1 MKEINFHVRRDEME
15 IIDRIANRALNIAIG
30 LRIPHKKQDFAMDIT
45 CVHANGNP
53 LRLHALLDADEFNF
67 VHDVFGIRKHLNRE
81 TGELEGFFTP
91 RFSARVSGD
100 LGHD

>member
-1 MKEINFHVRRDEME
+1 MKEINFKVRRDEME

-53 LRLHALLDADEFNF
+53 LRLRELLEADEFNF
-67 VHDVFGIRKHLNRE
+67 THDVFGIRRHLDRE
-81 TGELEGFFTP
+81 TGELCDYFRP
-91 RFSARVSGD
+91 RYSARIAA
-100 LGHD
+100 